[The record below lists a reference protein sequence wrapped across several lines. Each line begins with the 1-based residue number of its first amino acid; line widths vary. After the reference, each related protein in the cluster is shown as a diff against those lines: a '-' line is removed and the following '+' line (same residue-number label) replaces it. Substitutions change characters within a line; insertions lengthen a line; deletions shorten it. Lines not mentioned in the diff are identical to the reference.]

1 MSDRKYLLG
10 ADCGT
15 TAIKV
20 ALFDTEGNRIAA
32 RAQEYALIRPSAQ
45 RVEQEPEVYWT
56 TFKACLARVLAE
68 SAVDPADIVAFAFDS
83 SAETMVFLDEQME
96 PLDNFYVWMDNRAEA
111 EAVEINE
118 RFSADEIAHHTGQ
131 CPIDPVYPATK
142 ILWFKKNKPELW
154 PHVSMMFMTDDYLL
168 WRMCGKKVS
177 HGSSWCTSYL
187 WDIVERAWWPEMLDY
202 LGITADQ
209 LPEILETGTPIG
221 HLLPEM
227 ADELGLSRDMLV
239 VMGAQDQSSG
249 AIGVGNVKPGIFSES
264 PGGALMVC
272 TTLDEPV
279 FDEAGNVPCNYS
291 DLGGYMIQGGAKGG
305 IVIKWL
311 RDTLCQEEL
320 AREAAGEG
328 NAFDLM
334 DQLAAATP
342 PGAEG
347 LFVMPFFGGGSN
359 PTPDIYGRG
368 VLYGLSL
375 GHTRGHIIRAFL
387 EATAVNI
394 AMIVDYVEGLT
405 GVKVTQIRS
414 LGGGSL
420 SPFWCQVKADVL
432 GREVVT
438 MANTQDA
445 ACLGAAIIAGYGAG
459 IFDSIADTALSFA
472 QIDRVYT
479 PNPENRAV
487 YDQLIKKYRLFVE
500 ATHGYTEELSKE
512 R

>member
-1 MSDRKYLLG
+1 MGKKYLLA

-20 ALFDTEGNRIAA
+20 ALFDTEGNKVVHHAE
-32 RAQEYALIRPSAQ
+32 EYALIRPSAQ
-45 RVEQEPEVYWT
+45 RVEQKPEVYWD
-56 TFKACLARVLAE
+56 TFRTCLSRVLSD
-68 SAVDPADIVAFAFDS
+68 SAVDPDDIVAFAFDS
-83 SAETMVFLDEQME
+83 SAETMVFMDENME
-96 PLDNFYVWMDNRAEA
+96 PLDNFYVWMDNRAEE

-118 RFSADEIAHHTGQ
+118 HFSADEIGRHTGQ
-131 CPIDPVYPATK
+131 CPIEPVFPATEV
-142 ILWFKKNKPELW
+142 LWFKKNKPEKFER
-154 PHVSMMFMTDDYLL
+154 VSMMFMTDDYLL

-177 HGSSWCTSYL
+177 HGSSWCTSYM
-187 WDIVERAWWPEMLDY
+187 WDINTRDWWPEMLDY

-227 ADELGLSRDMLV
+227 ADELGLSRDMLL
-239 VMGAQDQSSG
+239 VMGAQDQSAG
-249 AIGVGNVKPGIFSES
+249 AIGVGNVRPGTFSES
-264 PGGALMVC
+264 TGGALMVC
-272 TTLDEPV
+272 TTLEKSFYDEN
-279 FDEAGNVPCNYS
+279 GNVPCNYS

-311 RDTLCQEEL
+311 RDTLCEAEKDAE
-320 AREAAGEG
+320 ARGEG
-328 NAFDLM
+328 NAYDLM
-334 DQLAAATP
+334 DKLAAETP
-342 PGAEG
+342 AGAEG
-347 LFVMPFFGGGSN
+347 LFVLPFFGGGSN

-368 VLYGLSL
+368 VLYGMSL
-375 GHTRGHIIRAFL
+375 GHTRGHIVRAFL

-394 AMIVDYVEGLT
+394 AMIVNYCEDLT
-405 GVKVTQIRS
+405 GVKVTQVRS

-432 GREVVT
+432 NREVVT
-438 MANTQDA
+438 MRNTQDA

-459 IFDSIADTALSFA
+459 IYDSIADTALKFA
-472 QIDRVYT
+472 EVDKVYT

-487 YDQLIKKYRLFVE
+487 YDRLIKKYQLLID

-512 R
+512 V